1 MSFPQS
7 LHTYSPI
14 YNASWRC
21 VDKLLLFWP
30 CRRLSYPRTP
40 IFTSLFWQRQIF
52 SLQPHEMLSFLFRA
66 QLYFP
71 FIPAGPWRQGNKF
84 NQSKGKLIH
93 SGGKKITPLKLLANG
108 PDVLLHVDIS
118 QSKFIRQE
126 EFYSYC
132 NLGLRTELN
141 CSFYGIRQW
150 LTNCWHKNLGKCFRI
165 Q

>member
-30 CRRLSYPRTP
+30 CRRLSYPQTP
-40 IFTSLFWQRQIF
+40 IFTSLLDNGKYFHSSHMKCSHFSSEHSYIF
-52 SLQPHEMLSFLFRA
+52 HSSLLGHGDKETNLTKVKVNW
-66 QLYFP
+66 
-71 FIPAGPWRQGNKF
+71 FIQEE
-84 NQSKGKLIH
+84 
-93 SGGKKITPLKLLANG
+93 KKITPLKLLANG

-141 CSFYGIRQW
+141 CSFYGIRQL